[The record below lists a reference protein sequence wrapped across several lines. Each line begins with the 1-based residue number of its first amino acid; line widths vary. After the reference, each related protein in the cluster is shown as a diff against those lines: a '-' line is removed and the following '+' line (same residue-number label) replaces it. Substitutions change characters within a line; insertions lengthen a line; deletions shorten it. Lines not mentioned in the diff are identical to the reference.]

1 MGRKGK
7 SMERKNPFSNEVI
20 VAGYPRTGTTFLS
33 FVLKEHYG
41 SNIHNDMQ
49 THTIV
54 DIEFN
59 FNNSII
65 VAVRHP
71 LDSISSW
78 VDFRKL
84 INHPRLI
91 DKLPISADVNYYIR
105 FYSYVL
111 SVLDRVVL
119 FDFNKFTTDLDY
131 TTKKLKQTFN
141 IEPLQILDIQTLKDK
156 MLRYGGASNLPR
168 KSYDKIN
175 AIKELVIKEPRYQE
189 AVDIYNKLLSYEQ
202 GDK

>member
-1 MGRKGK
+1 
-7 SMERKNPFSNEVI
+7 MERKNTFPNEVI

-41 SNIHNDMQ
+41 SDIHNDMQ
-49 THTIV
+49 THTVV
-54 DIEFN
+54 DIESN
-59 FNNSII
+59 LKNPII
-65 VAVRHP
+65 VTVRHP

-84 INHPRLI
+84 INHPRLAE
-91 DKLPISADVNYYIR
+91 KLSISADVNYYIR
-105 FYSYVL
+105 FYSYIL
-111 SVLDRVVL
+111 SALDKVIL

-131 TTKKLKQTFN
+131 TTKKLKQIFN
-141 IEPLQILDIQTLKDK
+141 IEPLQILNIQTLKDK

-168 KSYDKIN
+168 KSYDKVN
-175 AIKELVIKEPRYQE
+175 AIKELVIKQPRYQE